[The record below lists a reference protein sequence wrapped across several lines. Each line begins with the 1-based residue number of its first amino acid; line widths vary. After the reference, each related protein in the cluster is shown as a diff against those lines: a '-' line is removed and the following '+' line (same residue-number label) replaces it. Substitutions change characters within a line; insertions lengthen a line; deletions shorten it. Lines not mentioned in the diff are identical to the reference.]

1 MPGEFARARCERACI
16 PLKAF
21 SVQGG
26 PLQVQARTEEL
37 RGDAFEEHRFLKTW
51 VSGVHEK
58 RRLSSYSC
66 GAMGSLTDR

>member
-37 RGDAFEEHRFLKTW
+37 RGRVFEEHRFLKTW
-51 VSGVHEK
+51 VLGVH
-58 RRLSSYSC
+58 
-66 GAMGSLTDR
+66 